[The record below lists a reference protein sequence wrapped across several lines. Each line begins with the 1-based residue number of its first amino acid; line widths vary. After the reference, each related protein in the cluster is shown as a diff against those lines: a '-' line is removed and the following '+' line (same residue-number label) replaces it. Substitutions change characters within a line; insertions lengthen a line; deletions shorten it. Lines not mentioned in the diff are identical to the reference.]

1 MKKKILTMLLAAVLV
16 VSLAACG
23 SGGKEAT
30 EKSANKSAASEDKK
44 QAETKDND
52 EAGSQKEDTT
62 KEPEKAAEETPEVVT
77 GPYETELEA
86 GDYYVGSHIPEGV
99 YNVEVVSGL
108 GNMMTKSGIV
118 TSLGSGTGVEYAST
132 YENAALKNVDVLK
145 LTQSLKV
152 KISTQEATFST
163 MTGYENTAKEEKEFG
178 PGDYLIGQDITP
190 GYYDISVVS
199 GTIVNVS
206 LTDGAFTGMFSSDP
220 AMAESAG
227 SSYKNVAFRE
237 GATLKVST
245 GSIKITPMA
254 NVTPITP

>member
-1 MKKKILTMLLAAVLV
+1 MKDIYLV
-16 VSLAACG
+16 KYSVRGIKTLDQMVSLSFYKKTIPQNPATQEYNVKGIYGTNG
-23 SGGKEAT
+23 SG
-30 EKSANKSAASEDKK
+30 
-44 QAETKDND
+44 
-52 EAGSQKEDTT
+52 
-62 KEPEKAAEETPEVVT
+62 
-77 GPYETELEA
+77 
-86 GDYYVGSHIPEGV
+86 
-99 YNVEVVSGL
+99 
-108 GNMMTKSGIV
+108 KSGIV

-132 YENAALKNVDVLK
+132 YENAALKNGDVLK